1 MWHHE
6 RNENPTEQ
14 ERAMASVISERNG
27 AVQRLQLNEPDSM
40 NALSKT
46 LATELARGVVSAV
59 ADPDVRCILLT
70 GTGQFD

>member
-40 NALSKT
+40 NPFAWWMHKQCPL
-46 LATELARGVVSAV
+46 LMVEL
-59 ADPDVRCILLT
+59 
-70 GTGQFD
+70 